1 MIGRVAAMRFAFR
14 EHPVAFLRQLVRRI
28 AGGPQVTVGAFGKCP
43 LWADHIYP
51 DIGLDG
57 GLLSDLKQTLY
68 LDGIRDRAIGSW
80 GKADPSQLIPFG
92 HELLWLAD
100 RRVVAGRLWYSKD
113 GRDRDD
119 FPMVI
124 AADCAGVS
132 AAWALEHVMPAL
144 EDLEAGI
151 KRATHRD
158 TVSMLVTETAEL
170 LRHRAAE
177 SAAAPSANNGPVPSE
192 ALLQLARCDDLGAS
206 ANGEGLARV
215 MHVLRDVPARGMA
228 SVPSEAVRVPWCSA
242 GSARQAILL
251 WSRALE
257 ARFGQ
262 PPAALFMA
270 PLDGKWIDVLIGRP
284 DPAQFIALRAS
295 PQLLPMTTDIGYA
308 IDADLQGQVRGMIEA
323 AERTR
328 P

>member
-1 MIGRVAAMRFAFR
+1 
-14 EHPVAFLRQLVRRI
+14 VAFLRQLVRRI
-28 AGGPQVTVGAFGKCP
+28 AGGPHVTVGAFGKCP

-100 RRVVAGRLWYSKD
+100 RHVVAGRLWYSKD

-124 AADCAGVS
+124 AADCSGGVD
-132 AAWALEHVMPAL
+132 AAWVLEHVMPVL
-144 EDLEAGI
+144 EDLEGRI
-151 KRATHRD
+151 KLATHRD
-158 TVSMLVTETAEL
+158 TVSMLATETAEVL
-170 LRHRAAE
+170 QQRAAE
-177 SAAAPSANNGPVPSE
+177 TGARASAGNGPVPSE
-192 ALLQLARCDDLGAS
+192 ALLQLSRCDELAGA

-228 SVPSEAVRVPWCSA
+228 SAPSEAVRVPWCGA
-242 GSARQAILL
+242 GSARQAMLL

-262 PPAALFMA
+262 QPAALLIA
-270 PLDGKWIDVLIGRP
+270 PFDGKWIDVLVGRP

-308 IDADLQGQVRGMIEA
+308 IDAELQGQVREMIET
-323 AERTR
+323 AERR
-328 P
+328 GR